1 MKDKTIGG
9 WRQERQLN
17 YDIDEK
23 NVFLKKENSI
33 NNCVTVIRDGTNA
46 CVFAYLRNFWSFGI
60 KICKKYGVD

>member
-23 NVFLKKENSI
+23 NVFFFKKRTQLIIASP
-33 NNCVTVIRDGTNA
+33 
-46 CVFAYLRNFWSFGI
+46 
-60 KICKKYGVD
+60 

>member
-23 NVFLKKENSI
+23 NVFYKKRTQLIIASP
-33 NNCVTVIRDGTNA
+33 
-46 CVFAYLRNFWSFGI
+46 
-60 KICKKYGVD
+60 